1 MPCRFSPGMGVRNQA
16 QSRSVWRISRAIS
29 RVVPRATT
37 GGARTHGWAAR
48 SHRSGLIGWHQG
60 TASTKALSAR
70 WEVEAVRTF
79 RASGR
84 VSLVVGWMLIGMGV
98 AALVAVVILG
108 FVVEPWLFSF
118 LFAPVLLFVGGGIN
132 LWMGRRARL
141 EIHPDG
147 FLWCGFLGSPRSLGW
162 RDVRQILL
170 PPPGARRRLAAI
182 ALLYDG
188 RYVDIDALW
197 QSPTSPVNL
206 AGAVDHRQAQQLL
219 IDGHRT
225 YLAHGASR

>member
-1 MPCRFSPGMGVRNQA
+1 MGGRGCA
-16 QSRSVWRISRAIS
+16 YISR
-29 RVVPRATT
+29 
-37 GGARTHGWAAR
+37 
-48 SHRSGLIGWHQG
+48 
-60 TASTKALSAR
+60 
-70 WEVEAVRTF
+70 F
-79 RASGR
+79 GR
-84 VSLVVGWMLIGMGV
+84 VSLVVGWMLIGVGV

-108 FVVEPWLFSF
+108 FVVEPWLFSIP
-118 LFAPVLLFVGGGIN
+118 LSTGPAVRRWGIN

-141 EIHPDG
+141 EIDPDG

-162 RDVRQILL
+162 RDVRRQILL

-206 AGAVDHRQAQQLL
+206 DGAVDHRQTQQ
-219 IDGHRT
+219 T
-225 YLAHGASR
+225 C